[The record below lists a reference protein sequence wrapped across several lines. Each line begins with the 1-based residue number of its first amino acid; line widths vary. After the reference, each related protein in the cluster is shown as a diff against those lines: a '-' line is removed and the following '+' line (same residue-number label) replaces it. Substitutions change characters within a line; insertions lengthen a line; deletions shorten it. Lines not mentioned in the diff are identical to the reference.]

1 LPSVS
6 PASFRI
12 GGGRHMSA
20 TAAEQ
25 QVLANR
31 VVEERARKSG
41 ISKWGKDSWVRR
53 APLLPALVFLILVT
67 QLPFVAT
74 LVMSFMNWSAQPD
87 APGKSFAGLSNFKAV
102 FTTPDYRQAVWTSIQ
117 MTVTVV
123 GVSVLL
129 GLGIALLLD
138 RRFFGRGLVRT
149 MMIAPFLIVPIA
161 AAVFWGNGMLQTGF
175 GLLDGVLGELG
186 VKNAQNISF
195 LTTHPKLSI
204 EIELIWQWTPFMML
218 ILLAGLQSRD
228 GEVVEAA
235 RVDGANPWQMF
246 RSITLPH
253 MRRYLELG
261 ATLGTIFIVQNFD
274 SIVGMTGGQNST
286 NIPYKVYEVFYS
298 AKDYGAASALGV
310 VVVIGSIIVATFGLR
325 VVSSLLS
332 EEEA

>member
-1 LPSVS
+1 
-6 PASFRI
+6 
-12 GGGRHMSA
+12 MSTTAVNEEVLTPQA
-20 TAAEQ
+20 TGA
-25 QVLANR
+25 
-31 VVEERARKSG
+31 RAKAPK
-41 ISKWGKDSWVRR
+41 IDKWGKATWVRR
-53 APLLPALVFLILVT
+53 APLLPALVFLIVVT

-74 LVMSFMNWSAQPD
+74 LVMSFLNWSAQPG
-87 APGKSFAGLSNFKAV
+87 APGKSFAGISNYKEV
-102 FTTPDYRQAVWTSIQ
+102 FTTPAYRSAVYTSII
-117 MTVTVV
+117 MTVTIVV
-123 GVSVLL
+123 VSVLL
-129 GLGIALLLD
+129 GLGIALMLD
-138 RRFFGRGLVRT
+138 HKFFGRGIVRT

-161 AAVFWGNGMLQTGF
+161 AAVFWGNGMLETGF
-175 GLLDGVLGELG
+175 GLVDGVLGELG

-228 GEVVEAA
+228 SEIMEAA
-235 RVDGANPWQMF
+235 SVDGANAWQMF

-253 MRRYLELG
+253 MRRYIELA

-286 NIPYKVYEVFYS
+286 NIPYEIYQVFYA

-310 VVVIGSIIVATFGLR
+310 VVVFGSIVVATFGLR

-332 EEEA
+332 EENA